1 MKKGFTMIELIF
13 VIVIIGILAAVA
25 VPRMMATRDDAKVS
39 AELANVKQMI
49 DNIGSKYAADGVAL
63 TADDFTAF
71 NSAIQC
77 FTFTKAAVGD
87 ANLTVAVIPA
97 ATTDCPAAVLTEVT
111 KSAKTNGIVESDGSE
126 KLFTFSGSSIKR

>member
-39 AELANVKQMI
+39 AELANVKQTI

-71 NSAIQC
+71 NAAVQC
-77 FTFTKAAVGD
+77 FTFTKAAKGD
-87 ANLTVAVIPA
+87 ANLTVAVK
-97 ATTDCPAAVLTEVT
+97 TTADTVCPAAVLTEVT
-111 KSAKTNGIVESDGSE
+111 KSAKTNGIINPSGTG